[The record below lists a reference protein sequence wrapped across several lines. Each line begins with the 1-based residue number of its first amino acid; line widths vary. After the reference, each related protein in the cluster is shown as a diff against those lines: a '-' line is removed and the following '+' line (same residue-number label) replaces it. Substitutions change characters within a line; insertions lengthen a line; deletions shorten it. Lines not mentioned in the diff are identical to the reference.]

1 VEKGG
6 EDEVEEKMEQ
16 RGEEERAETRHYSAD
31 PSDWPP
37 PHQIGDS
44 FRQCMV
50 ENGPQKCPDGPYPR
64 SEKSRRCFSKAYC
77 FRSMSNG
84 EKVQRDWL
92 LYSKSTNKVY
102 CFACKLFGGAR
113 AVDTR
118 FVVGYNNWQCLSK
131 TLQHH
136 ETSGDHINAYLLW
149 KELASRLRLGKTI
162 DSTLQKAIEA
172 EKAHWRSVLKRVVDC
187 ILFLAERN
195 LPLRGKNAKLGDPKN
210 GNFLGILEV
219 IARYDVTLAEHLR
232 KVASKET
239 TGYLTW
245 CTQNEFLDSIA
256 ECVLGQICAQ
266 VKASKYFAVELDC
279 TPDISKQE
287 QASVIIRY
295 VHTDDKKNATINE
308 SFVGFTVVKDTTGKG
323 LTETLTGVL
332 DNLGLEL
339 ANCRGQ
345 SYDNGSNMRGIHKG
359 VQALV
364 QEKFPEALF
373 IPCCSHSLNLLLCD
387 AASSN
392 RMCLTFFGT
401 LQRLYT
407 MFSASVKRWDILKE
421 FVDIT
426 LKPLSDTRW
435 EAKIDSVKAVRF
447 QLGVDS

>member
-1 VEKGG
+1 
-6 EDEVEEKMEQ
+6 
-16 RGEEERAETRHYSAD
+16 
-31 PSDWPP
+31 
-37 PHQIGDS
+37 
-44 FRQCMV
+44 
-50 ENGPQKCPDGPYPR
+50 
-64 SEKSRRCFSKAYC
+64 
-77 FRSMSNG
+77 MSNG
-84 EKVQRDWL
+84 KKVQRDWL

-102 CFACKLFGGAR
+102 CFVCKLFGGAR
-113 AVDTR
+113 VVDTR

-136 ETSGDHINAYLLW
+136 ETSGYHINAYLLW
-149 KELASRLRLGKTI
+149 NELASRLRLGKTI
-162 DSTLQKAIEA
+162 DRTLQRAIDA
-172 EKAHWRSVLKRVVDC
+172 EKAHWRSVLMRVIDC

-210 GNFLGILEV
+210 GNFLGVLEV

-239 TGYLTW
+239 TGYLSW
-245 CTQNEFLDSIA
+245 CTQNEFLDSISA
-256 ECVLGQICAQ
+256 CVLVKICAQ

-295 VHTDDKKNATINE
+295 VHTDDNKNATINE

-323 LTETLTGVL
+323 LTETLTVVL

-364 QEKFPEALF
+364 QQKCPEALF

-387 AASSN
+387 AVSSN
-392 RMCLTFFGT
+392 RVCLTFFGT

-407 MFSASVKRWDILKE
+407 MFSASVKRWDI
-421 FVDIT
+421 
-426 LKPLSDTRW
+426 
-435 EAKIDSVKAVRF
+435 
-447 QLGVDS
+447 